1 LGIFLGKILKDL
13 WILTSTGV
21 VLYSRVIDEKINP
34 QLFGA
39 LMSAL
44 NSFAEKLSD
53 GGISNFELS
62 NLRFV
67 VVRRREFLFI
77 GSTANKTKEKK
88 TLDELKVISDK
99 FFEVYPQ
106 DTLLDWNSDISLFTD
121 FGSHIKNSLEKAP
134 EDKLKEAFW

>member
-1 LGIFLGKILKDL
+1 MGRILKDL
-13 WILTSTGV
+13 WVLTSTGV

-106 DTLLDWNSDISLFTD
+106 DILLDWNSDISLFAD
-121 FGSHIKNSLEKAP
+121 FGTHIKNSLEKAP

>member
-1 LGIFLGKILKDL
+1 MGKILKDL

-62 NLRFV
+62 DLRFA
-67 VVRRREFLFI
+67 VVRRRDFLFI

-88 TLDELKVISDK
+88 TLEELKVISDK
-99 FFEVYPQ
+99 FFEVYSL
-106 DTLLDWNSDISLFTD
+106 DVLLDWNSDISLFAD
-121 FGSHIKNSLEKAP
+121 FGEHIKNSLEKAP

>member
-1 LGIFLGKILKDL
+1 MGKILKDL
-13 WILTSTGV
+13 WTLTSTGV

-67 VVRRREFLFI
+67 VVRRRDFLFI

-88 TLDELKVISDK
+88 TLEELKVISDK
-99 FFEVYPQ
+99 FFEVYSL
-106 DTLLDWNSDISLFTD
+106 DVLIDWNSDISLFAS
-121 FGSHIKNSLEKAP
+121 FGEHIKNSLEKAP